1 MNPRAKVKHKVGTGE
16 CFACKREVV
25 WRQSEGGALTATCQ
39 HCDMQSYAKH
49 GTEAERL
56 ILKSITRTAPEPEK
70 APAPKPAPAAAKA
83 EPVPEAKPKPTGVF
97 GLGGF

>member
-39 HCDMQSYAKH
+39 HCDLQLYAKH

-56 ILKSITRTAPEPEK
+56 LMGNRITRTAAPQSSDKPAPAPQPESK
-70 APAPKPAPAAAKA
+70 PAPKPAPKSGAFGA
-83 EPVPEAKPKPTGVF
+83 F
-97 GLGGF
+97 GL